1 MYNIP
6 EKYKKESVINKENFI
21 PKEETAQNKKKI
33 RENLKKVR
41 LKYQI
46 DRDIPNLVNNDYN
59 IQVIMILEV
68 ELKSMK
74 YVEYI
79 NEVFQRILKG
89 YVIIKYI
96 CDDNVALG
104 YGYKRLNKQDKNE
117 IVLEDSFVTEE
128 FEEMFLFDNY
138 LLYEKYLN
146 FNNIKNK
153 NNKLEFYMENMVKAY
168 IISNRDKLREYKII
182 LDSNIYYSLESTFK
196 LYKIV
201 VDIVDINIRLKNK
214 KITGEKMELNKKLVS
229 LNKELEVLLDGR
241 N

>member
-46 DRDIPNLVNNDYN
+46 DRDIPNLIDKNYN

-96 CDDNVALG
+96 YDDNVALG

>member
-1 MYNIP
+1 
-6 EKYKKESVINKENFI
+6 
-21 PKEETAQNKKKI
+21 
-33 RENLKKVR
+33 
-41 LKYQI
+41 
-46 DRDIPNLVNNDYN
+46 
-59 IQVIMILEV
+59 MILEV

-96 CDDNVALG
+96 YDDNVALG

-146 FNNIKNK
+146 FNNIKK
-153 NNKLEFYMENMVKAY
+153 T
-168 IISNRDKLREYKII
+168 KII
-182 LDSNIYYSLESTFK
+182 N
-196 LYKIV
+196 
-201 VDIVDINIRLKNK
+201 
-214 KITGEKMELNKKLVS
+214 
-229 LNKELEVLLDGR
+229 
-241 N
+241 

>member
-46 DRDIPNLVNNDYN
+46 DRDIPNLIDKNYN

-96 CDDNVALG
+96 YDDNVALG

-117 IVLEDSFVTEE
+117 IVLKDSFVTEE
-128 FEEMFLFDNY
+128 FEEMFLF
-138 LLYEKYLN
+138 
-146 FNNIKNK
+146 
-153 NNKLEFYMENMVKAY
+153 
-168 IISNRDKLREYKII
+168 II
-182 LDSNIYYSLESTFK
+182 IYYMKS
-196 LYKIV
+196 I
-201 VDIVDINIRLKNK
+201 
-214 KITGEKMELNKKLVS
+214 
-229 LNKELEVLLDGR
+229 
-241 N
+241 

>member
-21 PKEETAQNKKKI
+21 PKEETAQNKRIIK
-33 RENLKKVR
+33 ENLKKVR

-46 DRDIPNLVNNDYN
+46 DRDIPNLIDKNHN

-79 NEVFQRILKG
+79 NEVFQKLLKG

-96 CDDNVALG
+96 YDDSVALG
-104 YGYKRLNKQDKNE
+104 YGYKRLNKQDNNE
-117 IVLEDSFVTEE
+117 IVLEFSFVTEE

-138 LLYEKYLN
+138 LLYEKYLE

-153 NNKLEFYMENMVKAY
+153 NNKFELYMENMAKAY
-168 IISNRDKLREYKII
+168 IISKRDKLKEYKII
-182 LDSNIYYSLESTFK
+182 LNSNIYYSLESTFK

-201 VDIVDINIRLKNK
+201 GDIVDINIKLKNK
-214 KITGEKMELNKKLVS
+214 KITGEKMELNKRLVS

>member
-46 DRDIPNLVNNDYN
+46 DRDIPNLIDKNYN

-96 CDDNVALG
+96 YDDNVALG

-117 IVLEDSFVTEE
+117 IVLEDSFVIEE